1 MTTAAPGSVG
11 DRNLALGSR
20 LWVASEA
27 FMFLAFLFAYFYLRT
42 IDSNG
47 QWHPAGQSPSTGLGT
62 ATLIC
67 MVISCAAYA
76 IGRRARSAT
85 GAPMMVALAAGV
97 AVLVIQIVQLV
108 NPGFSPSHAG
118 GFGSVFVGFTA
129 MYVIHL
135 TCATFWLETVIARAR
150 RAVSDPAED
159 EQQVLASA
167 GERQAS
173 FAVVWYAT
181 GCFYL
186 IAYIMI
192 YLL

>member
-1 MTTAAPGSVG
+1 MTTTAPGSVG
-11 DRNLALGSR
+11 DRNLATGTR
-20 LWVASEA
+20 LWVSAEA

-42 IDSNG
+42 INSNG
-47 QWHPAGQSPSTGLGT
+47 QWHPHGQSPSTALGT
-62 ATLIC
+62 ATLVCLI
-67 MVISCAAYA
+67 VSCIAYA
-76 IGRRARSAT
+76 AARRARST
-85 GAPMMVALAAGV
+85 TSVQMLVALVLGV
-97 AVLVIQIVQLV
+97 AALVIQIVQLV

-118 GFGSVFVGFTA
+118 GFGSVFIGFTA

-135 TCATFWLETVIARAR
+135 AGATFWLETVIARAR
-150 RAVSDPAED
+150 REGSDPADD
-159 EQQVLASA
+159 EQQMLASP

-181 GCFYL
+181 GFFYL